1 MNVLPTFSPLALADA
16 PVPSGRLRPGDPAEV
31 SCGVRSG
38 IPASR
43 LPIAMAA
50 IETDEL
56 VLFARIAAGE
66 ADAFAEFYDRHASL
80 FFGLACK
87 ILGDSH
93 EAEDVVQ
100 EACVRLWERA
110 PQYDSSL
117 GRPLS
122 WAITI
127 VRHRAIDRLRARQRQ
142 IAAVRPAGESDELP
156 EAPADL
162 AAPTAMDLADTVT
175 LIRQTMLSLPEAQ
188 QATLRMAFFEGL
200 THLEIAERLGVPL
213 GTVKARIRRG
223 LMALRDTL
231 EGCL

>member
-1 MNVLPTFSPLALADA
+1 M
-16 PVPSGRLRPGDPAEV
+16 
-31 SCGVRSG
+31 
-38 IPASR
+38 
-43 LPIAMAA
+43 
-50 IETDEL
+50 
-56 VLFARIAAGE
+56 LFARIAAGE
-66 ADAFAEFYDRHASL
+66 AIAFAEFYDRHASL

-87 ILGDSH
+87 ILGDSQD
-93 EAEDVVQ
+93 AEDVVQ

-122 WAITI
+122 WAVAI
-127 VRHRAIDRLRARQRQ
+127 VRHGAIDRLRARQRQ
-142 IAAVRPAGESDELP
+142 AAVVRPSGESEDLP
-156 EAPADL
+156 EAPAEVV
-162 AAPTAMDLADTVT
+162 APAAMDLADTVT

-188 QATLRMAFFEGL
+188 QTTLRLAFFDGL
-200 THLEIAERLGVPL
+200 THLEIAQRLGVPL